1 MILSRQSRAER
12 SSYKG
17 RERIPKRKESDK
29 TGTTDDETGTDR
41 LPKGRNDQ
49 DRRYLE
55 VAAEFGPAL
64 DRLARGYE
72 ADPDLRRDLRQ
83 EIHTELWKSL
93 ARFDGRCSLRTWVY
107 RVAHN
112 TAASHVLKHKS
123 KGSFVGLEELEVVS
137 SDDDPERALAE
148 RDARQRLLALVQTLK
163 PADRQLTL
171 LYLEDLD
178 AAAIGEVTGLSSG
191 AIAVKIHRIKA
202 ALAARFNQAPHN
214 QGGSDGR

>member
-1 MILSRQSRAER
+1 
-12 SSYKG
+12 
-17 RERIPKRKESDK
+17 
-29 TGTTDDETGTDR
+29 
-41 LPKGRNDQ
+41 LPKGRSEQ

-55 VAAEFGPAL
+55 AAAEFGPAL

-83 EIHTELWKSL
+83 DIHTELWRSL

-112 TAASHVLKHKS
+112 TAASHVLKHRGKRS
-123 KGSFVGLEELEVVS
+123 YVGLEQIEAIAA
-137 SDDDPERALAE
+137 DDDPERLVVE
-148 RDARQRLLALVQTLK
+148 RDARQRLLEMIQTLQ

-178 AAAIGEVTGLSSG
+178 AASISEITGMSAG

-202 ALAARFNQAPHN
+202 ALAARFQ
-214 QGGSDGR
+214 QGGNHGR

>member
-1 MILSRQSRAER
+1 M
-12 SSYKG
+12 
-17 RERIPKRKESDK
+17 
-29 TGTTDDETGTDR
+29 
-41 LPKGRNDQ
+41 PKGRNDQ

-72 ADPDLRRDLRQ
+72 ADADLRRDLRQ
-83 EIHTELWKSL
+83 EIHTELWCSL

-112 TAASHVLKHKS
+112 TAASHVLKHKG
-123 KGSFVGLEELEVVS
+123 KHNLVGLDELDTVS
-137 SDDDPERALAE
+137 DADDPERTLVD
-148 RDARQRLLALVQTLK
+148 RDARQRLLALVQALK

-171 LYLEDLD
+171 LYLEDFD
-178 AAAIGEVTGLSSG
+178 AAAISEITGLSTG

-202 ALAARFNQAPHN
+202 ALADRFNQ
-214 QGGSDGR
+214 GGADGR

>member
-1 MILSRQSRAER
+1 M
-12 SSYKG
+12 
-17 RERIPKRKESDK
+17 
-29 TGTTDDETGTDR
+29 
-41 LPKGRNDQ
+41 PKGPSEQDQ
-49 DRRYLE
+49 RYLE
-55 VAAEFGPAL
+55 AAGQSGPAL

-93 ARFDGRCSLRTWVY
+93 GRFDGRCSLRTWIY

-112 TAASHVLKHKS
+112 TAASHVLKHKG
-123 KGSFVGLEELEVVS
+123 KGKGAFVGLEELDDARA
-137 SDDDPERALAE
+137 DDDPERELVA
-148 RDARQRLLALVQTLK
+148 RDARQRLLALIQTLK

-178 AAAIGEVTGLSSG
+178 AAAIGEITGLSSG

-202 ALAARFNQAPHN
+202 ALAARFNP
-214 QGGSDGR
+214 GGDDGR

>member
-1 MILSRQSRAER
+1 L
-12 SSYKG
+12 G
-17 RERIPKRKESDK
+17 D
-29 TGTTDDETGTDR
+29 DR
-41 LPKGRNDQ
+41 LPKGRSEQ

-55 VAAEFGPAL
+55 AAAEFGPAL

-72 ADPDLRRDLRQ
+72 ADADLRRDLRQ
-83 EIHTELWKSL
+83 EIHTELWRSL

-112 TAASHVLKHKS
+112 TAASHVLKHRGKS
-123 KGSFVGLEELEVVS
+123 AYVGLEEIDSVAS
-137 SDDDPERALAE
+137 GDDPERE
-148 RDARQRLLALVQTLK
+148 VVDRDARQRLLALIQALK

-178 AAAIGEVTGLSSG
+178 AATISEITGLSSG

-202 ALAARFNQAPHN
+202 ALAERFEK
-214 QGGSDGR
+214 GRGQ

>member
-1 MILSRQSRAER
+1 
-12 SSYKG
+12 
-17 RERIPKRKESDK
+17 
-29 TGTTDDETGTDR
+29 
-41 LPKGRNDQ
+41 LPTGRNDQ

-83 EIHTELWKSL
+83 EIHMELWRSL
-93 ARFDGRCSLRTWVY
+93 ARFDGRCSMRTWAY

-112 TAASHVLKHKS
+112 TAASHVLKHKGKS
-123 KGSFVGLEELEVVS
+123 AFVGLDEIDSVS
-137 SDDDPERALAE
+137 DGEDPERVLVE

-178 AAAIGEVTGLSSG
+178 AAAIGEITGLSTG
-191 AIAVKIHRIKA
+191 AIAVKIHRIKT
-202 ALAARFNQAPHN
+202 ALAARFQ
-214 QGGSDGR
+214 QGGDDGR

>member
-1 MILSRQSRAER
+1 
-12 SSYKG
+12 
-17 RERIPKRKESDK
+17 
-29 TGTTDDETGTDR
+29 
-41 LPKGRNDQ
+41 LPKGPSEQ
-49 DRRYLE
+49 DRKYLE
-55 VAAEFGPAL
+55 TAAEFGPAL

-112 TAASHVLKHKS
+112 TAASHVLKNKGKS
-123 KGSFVGLEELEVVS
+123 AYVGLEEIES
-137 SDDDPERALAE
+137 TASDDDPERE
-148 RDARQRLLALVQTLK
+148 VVDHDARQRLLALIQALK

-178 AAAIGEVTGLSSG
+178 AAAIGEVTGLSAG

-202 ALAARFNQAPHN
+202 ALAARFNH
-214 QGGSDGR
+214 GGDNGR